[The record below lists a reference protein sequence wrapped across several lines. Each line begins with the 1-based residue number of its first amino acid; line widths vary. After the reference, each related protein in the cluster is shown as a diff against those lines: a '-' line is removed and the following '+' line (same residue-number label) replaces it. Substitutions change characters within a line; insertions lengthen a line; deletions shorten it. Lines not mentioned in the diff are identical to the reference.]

1 MPAPSP
7 DRRRPLFAR
16 FYAWVSPRM
25 DDEGMGELRDELL
38 ADVHGRVV
46 EVGAGNGMNLR
57 RYPPAVTEVVA
68 VEPEPYLRR
77 LAEETAHTA
86 PVPVTVVPGTADSL
100 PLRTASV
107 DVGVVSLVLCS
118 VPDQRAAVAELHRVI
133 RPGGELRFLEHV
145 VAQSAWLRRVQ
156 RTVDATVWPLVAGGC
171 HTARDALGVIEDVG
185 FEVTSVRRLRFP
197 DSRVPVPAA
206 PHVLGVARRR
216 HASGTVS
223 RRDRGPW

>member
-1 MPAPSP
+1 MPAVSP

-16 FYAWVSPRM
+16 FYARMSPRM
-25 DDEGMGELRDELL
+25 EDEGMGELRDELL
-38 ADVHGRVV
+38 AGAHGRVV

-57 RYPPAVTEVVA
+57 RYPPTVTEVVA

-77 LAEETAHTA
+77 LAGQAGRAA
-86 PVPVTVVPGTADSL
+86 PVPVRVVPGTGDSL
-100 PLRTASV
+100 PLPTASA

-145 VAQSAWLRRVQ
+145 IAESAWLRRVQ
-156 RTVDATVWPLVAGGC
+156 RTVDATVWPLIAGGC
-171 HTARDALGVIEDVG
+171 HTARDPLGVIEEVG

-216 HASGTVS
+216 
-223 RRDRGPW
+223 

>member
-16 FYAWVSPRM
+16 FYSWVSPRM
-25 DDEGMGELRDELL
+25 EDEGMGELREELL
-38 ADVHGRVV
+38 AGAHGRVV
-46 EVGAGNGMNLR
+46 EVGAGNGMNLGH
-57 RYPPAVTEVVA
+57 YPPTVTEVVA

-77 LAEETAHTA
+77 LAEGAGRTA
-86 PVPVTVVPGTADSL
+86 PVPVRVLPGIADSL
-100 PLRTASV
+100 PLQTAGV

-118 VPDQRAAVAELHRVI
+118 VPDPRAAVTELHRVI

-145 VAQSAWLRRVQ
+145 VAESAWLRRVQ
-156 RTVDATVWPLVAGGC
+156 RTVDATVWPLIAGGC
-171 HTARDALGVIEDVG
+171 HTARDTLGAIEGVG

-216 HASGTVS
+216 
-223 RRDRGPW
+223 